1 MEKKRP
7 NREERMFGKLAES
20 FLEIARAIR
29 DLTQCPIR
37 QHHTFGPIEIKLF
50 ECHPVP
56 TVPRVRFAFGVGQPQ
71 NKEKDNSMPIAVK
84 ITNEQKINV
93 TLTPVT
99 DTGKPA
105 KLDGVPSWEV
115 ISGNATVLPA
125 EDGMSAYL
133 VSADDPGDTQVMVK
147 ADADIG
153 EGVEEI
159 SDIVTL
165 NVVGATAKNLGLTV
179 GTPEPK

>member
-1 MEKKRP
+1 
-7 NREERMFGKLAES
+7 MFKGLSAA
-20 FLEIARAIR
+20 LVEIAHAIR
-29 DLTQCPIR
+29 DMHRRPIHH
-37 QHHTFGPIEIKLF
+37 HHTFAPITVKIF

-71 NKEKDNSMPIAVK
+71 NKEKDNSMPVSVK
-84 ITNEQKINV
+84 ITNEQKVTV
-93 TLTPVT
+93 TLKPVT

-105 KLDGVPSWEV
+105 SLDGVPTWEV
-115 ISGNATVLPA
+115 ISGNATVVPA
-125 EDGMSAYL
+125 ADGLSASL

-165 NVVGATAKNLGLTV
+165 NVVGATAKNLGLVV
-179 GTPEPK
+179 GTPEPKE